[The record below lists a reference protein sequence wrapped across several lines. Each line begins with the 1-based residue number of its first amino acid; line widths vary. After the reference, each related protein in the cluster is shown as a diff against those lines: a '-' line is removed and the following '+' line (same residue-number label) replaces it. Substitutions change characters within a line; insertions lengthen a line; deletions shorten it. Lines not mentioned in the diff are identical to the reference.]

1 MRHHDARR
9 PLALLGA
16 ILTALV
22 APAGVSGATTQL
34 LGIAELA
41 TRAEL
46 VVLGT
51 VGAVESQW
59 NADRTLIETRVDVRV
74 TATPRG
80 EPRPDVSLWEPGGRV
95 GTLAA
100 EIAGTPRFSPG
111 ERVLLFL
118 RRGRDGR
125 LHVVERF
132 QGKFSIERDA
142 ASGQERAVR
151 RIPDTGRVLD
161 VVPLDRLLAE
171 LGTTR

>member
-1 MRHHDARR
+1 M
-9 PLALLGA
+9 
-16 ILTALV
+16 ALV
-22 APAGVSGATTQL
+22 AVADVSGATTQL

-51 VGAVESQW
+51 VAAVESQW
-59 NADRTLIETRVDVRV
+59 NADRTLIETRVDIQVA
-74 TATPRG
+74 ATPRG
-80 EPRPDVSLWEPGGRV
+80 EPRPDLVSLWEPGGRV

-151 RIPDTGRVLD
+151 RVPDTGRVVD